1 MSAWDFIFTKVFL
14 RQLAFAAALSVVI
27 IWGALKMLDLYTLHG
42 RTIEVPE
49 LQGYQKD
56 EATEILEAHNLRYV
70 INDSIFDE
78 ELDKGSVARQNPAPG
93 TEVKRNRTIYLTTVA
108 VLPEMVP
115 MPDLVDLSRR
125 QAISILETHGLVV
138 GQLEYQPDI
147 ARNAVLK
154 QKYKDGAIEPGTLV
168 EVGTPIDL
176 VLGEG
181 LGENIAIVPMVLG
194 MTPDQAIRTLNNAS
208 LNVGDE
214 TYMDEEANE
223 EVKVYLQEP
232 NPVEE
237 PKYLEAGSEVDLYYR
252 STTEFDFE
260 EYMEQLLSV
269 PIPDLRGM
277 TPQQVEAR
285 LERLSLELGLET
297 FDDGSTRENARV
309 YRQEPAY
316 EEGMIIRKEGTIDV
330 WYRPADETDNE
341 DL

>member
-1 MSAWDFIFTKVFL
+1 MSAWDFIFSKVFL

-27 IWGALKMLDLYTLHG
+27 IWGTLKMLDLYTLHG

-49 LQGYQKD
+49 LQGYQKE
-56 EATEILEAHNLRYV
+56 EAAEILEAHNLRYV
-70 INDSIFDE
+70 INDSIFNDT
-78 ELDKGSVARQNPAPG
+78 LNKGSVARLNPAPG

-125 QAISILETHGLVV
+125 QAITLLETHGLSV
-138 GQLEYQPDI
+138 GQLEFQPDI

-154 QKYKDGAIEPGTLV
+154 QKYKDASIEPETLV
-168 EVGTPIDL
+168 EAGTPIDL

-181 LGENIAIVPMVLG
+181 LGENIAIVPLVLG
-194 MTPDQAIRTLNNAS
+194 MTPEQAIRTLNNAS
-208 LNVGDE
+208 LNVGEE
-214 TYMDEEANE
+214 TYMDDEED

-237 PKYLEAGSEVDLYYR
+237 PKYLEAGSEVDLHYR
-252 STTEFDFE
+252 STAEFDFE

-269 PIPDLRGM
+269 PVPDLRGL

-297 FDDGSTRENARV
+297 FDDGSTRDNARV

-316 EEGMIIRKEGTIDV
+316 EEGMIIRKEETIDV

>member
-14 RQLAFAAALSVVI
+14 RQLALAAALSVAI
-27 IWGALKMLDLYTLHG
+27 IWSVLKMLDLYTLHG

-56 EATEILEAHNLRYV
+56 EATDILEEHNLRYV
-70 INDSIFDE
+70 INDSIFDD

-154 QKYKDGAIEPGTLV
+154 QKYKDGAIEPNTLV

-194 MTPDQAIRTLNNAS
+194 LTPEQAIRTLNNAS

-214 TYMDEEANE
+214 TYMDNE
-223 EVKVYLQEP
+223 DDEVKVYLQEP
-232 NPVEE
+232 NPVEA

-252 STTEFDFE
+252 SAAEFDFE

-269 PIPDLRGM
+269 SIPDLRGL
-277 TPQQVEAR
+277 TPEEVEAR

-316 EEGMIIRKEGTIDV
+316 EEGMIIRKEETINV
-330 WYRPADETDNE
+330 WYRPADETGNE

>member
-1 MSAWDFIFTKVFL
+1 MSAWDFIFSKGFL
-14 RQLAFAAALSVVI
+14 RQLAFVAALSVVI

-49 LQGYQKD
+49 LHGYQED
-56 EATEILEAHNLRYV
+56 EAAEILEAHNLRYV
-70 INDSIFDE
+70 INDSIFDD
-78 ELDKGSVARQNPAPG
+78 ELDKGSVARQNPVPG

-125 QAISILETHGLVV
+125 QAITLLETHGLSV
-138 GQLEYQPDI
+138 GQLEFQPDI

-154 QKYKDGAIEPGTLV
+154 QKYKDGPIEPGTPV

-194 MTPDQAIRTLNNAS
+194 LTPEQAIRTLNNAS

-214 TYMDEEANE
+214 TYMDDEAD

-252 STTEFDFE
+252 STAEFDFE

-285 LERLSLELGLET
+285 MERLSLELGLET
-297 FDDGSTRENARV
+297 FDEGSSQENARV

-316 EEGMIIRKEGTIDV
+316 EEGMIIRKEETIDV